1 VEELMDI
8 LTRAGFRDIKISEK
22 QNSDEVIRSWKF
34 GEGVEKM
41 VVSAYIGAVKPDC

>member
-1 VEELMDI
+1 MDM
-8 LTRAGFRDIKISEK
+8 LTRAGFRDIEITDK

-41 VVSAYIGAVKPDC
+41 VVSAYIRATKPLC

>member
-1 VEELMDI
+1 MDM
-8 LTRAGFRDIKISEK
+8 LTTAGFRDIEIRDK

-41 VVSAYIGAVKPDC
+41 VVSAYIRATKPLS

>member
-1 VEELMDI
+1 MDI
-8 LTRAGFRDIKISEK
+8 LTGAGFCDIVITDK

-41 VVSAYIGAVKPDC
+41 VVSAYIRAIKPLC